1 MFSVQLCHCCQE
13 SVAKQAHTH
22 LCHDLLTHAYLSHD
36 VICLWHVSS
45 RFACVRRELKPD
57 GMCALPDCGL
67 AAVVQASDRDLP
79 GIIGNLPYKKISKSQ
94 H

>member
-1 MFSVQLCHCCQE
+1 MFSSQLCHCCQE
-13 SVAKQAHTH
+13 NIAKQAHTH
-22 LCHDLLTHAYLSHD
+22 LCGDLLTHGHPSHD

-45 RFACVRRELKPD
+45 RFACVRRQPD
-57 GMCALPDCGL
+57 RMCALVDYGL
-67 AAVVQASDRDLP
+67 AVVVQASDRDLP